1 MPNRCNKFI
10 RSLFI
15 AHSDWQCNFDKNQ
28 FLWRYVF
35 NRTITEIKFPLF
47 VFSSI
52 CHNPRKFRWERRT
65 YTIML
70 IMRRCSNVISEIFRT
85 HALWWT
91 TNSAWNYKV
100 QSIYKW
106 NVLLAAIS
114 SRNGSYLT
122 SNTRL
127 PPLERVQLWLVNYGV
142 F

>member
-35 NRTITEIKFPLF
+35 NWTITEIKFPLF

-91 TNSAWNYKV
+91 TIPHEIIKYNQFINGMFYWQRSAAV
-100 QSIYKW
+100 TEVI
-106 NVLLAAIS
+106 L
-114 SRNGSYLT
+114 
-122 SNTRL
+122 RL
-127 PPLERVQLWLVNYGV
+127 IPGCLR
-142 F
+142 